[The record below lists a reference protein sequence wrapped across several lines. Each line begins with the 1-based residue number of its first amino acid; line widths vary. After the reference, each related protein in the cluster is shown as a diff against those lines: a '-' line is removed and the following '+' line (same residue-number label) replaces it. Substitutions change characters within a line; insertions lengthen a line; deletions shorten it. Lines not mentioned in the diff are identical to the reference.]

1 MTNSAVFN
9 IIQPFNGFEFSY
21 DMVHIIVVIDV
32 ANFPEMERCLH
43 HIDTAT

>member
-1 MTNSAVFN
+1 MTNTPVFN
-9 IIQPFNGFEFSY
+9 IIQPFIGSEFSY

-43 HIDTAT
+43 HIETAT